1 MLKKLFLI
9 LILCIAALPVALSLS
24 QDNPVQLEITGIDA
38 TNLPTVVI
46 TASVTNA
53 LGQPIL
59 GLTQDNFAVSVEGI
73 DGVVP
78 DSTIVS
84 VENVTSDS
92 IPFSVV
98 LMIDV
103 STSMD
108 GTPLDE
114 VKAAAR
120 VFVNTISEN
129 DNVAIMTFGSTTALV
144 QDFTTDK
151 DVLISAIDS
160 LQAGGV
166 TMPCSKRL
174 STACLSTPSA

>member
-9 LILCIAALPVALSLS
+9 LVLCLAALPVALSLS
-24 QDNPVQLEITGIDA
+24 QDNPVHLEITGIDA

-46 TASVTNA
+46 TASVTNT

-73 DGVVP
+73 DGVIP

-84 VENVTSDS
+84 VENVSSDN

-108 GTPLDE
+108 GSPLDE
-114 VKAAAR
+114 AKEAAR
-120 VFVNTISEN
+120 VFVNSISEN
-129 DNVAIMTFGSTTALV
+129 
-144 QDFTTDK
+144 
-151 DVLISAIDS
+151 
-160 LQAGGV
+160 
-166 TMPCSKRL
+166 
-174 STACLSTPSA
+174 